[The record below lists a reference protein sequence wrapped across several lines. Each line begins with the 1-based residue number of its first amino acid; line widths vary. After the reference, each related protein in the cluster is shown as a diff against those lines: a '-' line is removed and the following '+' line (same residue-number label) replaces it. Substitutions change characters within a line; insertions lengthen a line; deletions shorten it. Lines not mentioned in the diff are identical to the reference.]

1 MIRLIL
7 EAVKEWVNEVITQFE
22 ATHLGYVRPE
32 RFGAVGD
39 GVTDDSNAFMLACNY
54 ADTNRLT
61 VKLAKTYLLNSAI
74 SFSEGGTGKYFHL
87 TFEGTA
93 VSGTNT
99 SVDKYLKKP
108 INIIA
113 PNGFNV
119 PQYTKFRNVGFGS
132 GVTVVGQRV
141 RFEGCIFQDCA
152 TAITLKNSYVLNG
165 VAQWK
170 GEIFIDN
177 CDFSHCTVSIDSQVS
192 DTTPVNYVKDSRI
205 TGCTAINGDVFMQG
219 RFSAWMV
226 NNNHIYST
234 YPIKNAKLSSC
245 LIENNYFDTNNLSIE
260 AEIGTDSTDGAMVQ
274 ICNNQFFKY
283 ESRTVDNAHVPVCR
297 FTSTGAK
304 DKLLFNSNHCTK
316 NYGHADEYF
325 VEVNGGLNISYD
337 DNVYNINFLNM
348 KNGKEL
354 FSADSNTIVMPKHTN
369 RTDLIRSG
377 VLDKPIVCLTF
388 DGWREEEV
396 AELGP
401 YLQQKGLPFTVFHG
415 ECDNTPNEP
424 MTQSRLEVLH
434 TISNYGGELQFYTSQ
449 PYETFGGTKN
459 YREQW
464 TQLKSAYDR
473 YLSWGFPKP
482 KVCSL
487 SGGSYSPIL
496 IKYLQE
502 LGIKCARAAVEDPN
516 PNLNE
521 ESMLYGSFLVT
532 GKNWQGKNWSVLD
545 ASVDPSWFNSK
556 KPKIFT
562 LHGLMEGDDSS
573 SGANITKEHM
583 LTFIDEVANY
593 VNTYGYTVMT
603 FSELWDYIHFP
614 RNAEVGQK
622 ALIHESDGQHLYI
635 KTEDGWR
642 ELTV

>member
-1 MIRLIL
+1 MIKEYL
-7 EAVKEWVNEVITQFE
+7 ERQFQNYHAITS
-22 ATHLGYVRPE
+22 GYVTPE
-32 RFGAVGD
+32 MFGAKGD
-39 GVTDDSNAFMLACNY
+39 GVTDDSSAFILACNY
-54 ADTNRLT
+54 ADTNRLIM
-61 VKLAKTYLLNSAI
+61 KLSKTYLLNSAI
-74 SFSEGGTGKYFHL
+74 SFNEGGTGKYFHL

-132 GVTVVGQRV
+132 GITIVGQRV
-141 RFEGCIFQDCA
+141 RLEGCIFQDCE
-152 TAITLKNSYVLNG
+152 TAITLQNSYVVNG
-165 VAQWK
+165 QAQWK

-205 TGCTAINGDVFMQG
+205 TGCTIINGDVFMQG
-219 RFSAWMV
+219 RFSAWIV

-234 YPIKNAKLSSC
+234 YSIKNAKLSSC
-245 LIENNYFDTNNLSIE
+245 LIENNYFDTNNLSID

-283 ESRTVDNAHVPVCR
+283 ESRTVDGTHVPVCR

-354 FSADSNTIVMPKHTN
+354 FSADSNTIIMPKHTD

-377 VLDKPIVCLTF
+377 VLDKPIICLTF
-388 DGWREEEV
+388 DGWDINTINTI
-396 AELGP
+396 AP
-401 YLQQKGLPFTVFHG
+401 YLQDKGLPFTVFYG
-415 ECDNTPNEP
+415 ESDNTPNTP
-424 MTQSRLEVLH
+424 KTQADIEAIH
-434 TISNYGGELQFYTSQ
+434 TIPSYGGEIQFYTSQ
-449 PYETFGGTKN
+449 DKRTFEGTTN

-464 TQLKSAYDR
+464 AQVKSAYDR
-473 YLSWGFPKP
+473 YLSWGLPKP

-487 SGGSYSPIL
+487 AGGVWGDIL
-496 IKYLQE
+496 VGYLHE
-502 LGIKCARAAVEDPN
+502 LGIKGARATKEDPN

-521 ESMLYGSFLVT
+521 ESLIYGSYQLQ
-532 GKNWQGKNWSVLD
+532 GNNYSNRNWDILNTPNWY
-545 ASVDPSWFNSK
+545 NSNNF
-556 KPKIFT
+556 KIFT
-562 LHGLMEGDDSS
+562 CHKIMSGDDSADD
-573 SGANITKEHM
+573 ANLTEEHM
-583 LTFIDEVANY
+583 KAFIDDIADSVSNPEHR
-593 VNTYGYTVMT
+593 YTVMT

-614 RNAEVGQK
+614 RSAEVGQK
-622 ALIHESDGQHLYI
+622 VLIWESDGQHEYI
-635 KTEDGWR
+635 KTESSWR
-642 ELTV
+642 ELTI